1 MIGLN
6 PIGRDR
12 AEITKELAGDTLL
25 MFLEMAIKKV
35 KMLMMMIK
43 KISRENSSLNIMT
56 VQAFIADSMQKMLS
70 AAKKMETK
78 IPRPMIQSKEKYFH
92 LEYSL
97 RICT

>member
-43 KISRENSSLNIMT
+43 TISRENLSLNIMT

-78 IPRPMIQSKEKYFH
+78 ILRPMIQSKEKYFH